1 MCQSIAENRGNCLQ
15 GSSNSYR
22 IIYQTVT
29 ESPHL
34 WPHAMDII
42 VKKKEHRKLNVLLK
56 VSKSARYTTTLYLHI
71 FTLEHYYNYFTLL
84 YIT

>member
-22 IIYQTVT
+22 IIYQTVI

-34 WPHAMDII
+34 RPHAMD
-42 VKKKEHRKLNVLLK
+42 VTVMKKEHRKLNVLLK
-56 VSKSARYTTTLYLHI
+56 ISKSERYTTTLFICTSSL
-71 FTLEHYYNYFTLL
+71 
-84 YIT
+84 